1 MKVKTILL
9 TTILTMVTV
18 FSGFT
23 ASDLSD
29 DFGILYEMAVLD
41 KVRIKR
47 EKEEAKK
54 KAEEDKIAAEKKAE
68 EDRIAAEK
76 KNKLEKS
83 MGISAQNPEEV
94 LSKMVKITGMEKGD
108 FYILNTEVTCGLY
121 CKVMGNKGVKEE
133 KFCYPKQ
140 RVSCVDAINFCN
152 KLSELCGL
160 KPYYGVPKVVEKV
173 KNHMVIYEKLTCKT
187 FNTNGFRLPDTT
199 EWLYAAAGGENS
211 KYFGSD
217 EIEEVGWYDKN
228 SESPNIVADKKPNKY
243 GLYDMSGNLREW
255 CLNATSKDDFDKYL
269 LGGDFDSS
277 KDDCS
282 FAGNMDKINNHKTFP
297 YADPNYSDIGFRIV
311 RKAE

>member
-23 ASDLSD
+23 ASDPLD
-29 DFGILYEMAVLD
+29 DFDMLYERAVLD

-47 EKEEAKK
+47 EKEENKK
-54 KAEEDKIAAEKKAE
+54 KAEEDRIAAEKKAE

-76 KNKLEKS
+76 KNKVEKS

-121 CKVMGNKGVKEE
+121 YKVMEIEDIKKENS
-133 KFCYPKQ
+133 CYPIQ
-140 RVSCVDAINFCN
+140 WVSCVDAINFCN

-160 KPYYGVPKVVEKV
+160 KPYYGVPKVVKKKKGHV
-173 KNHMVIYEKLTCKT
+173 VIKEYFTCKT

-199 EWLYAAAGGENS
+199 EWLHAAAGGENS

-217 EIEEVGWYDKN
+217 EIEEVCWYYKN

-255 CLNATSKDDFDKYL
+255 CLNATSKDGFDKYL

-297 YADPNYSDIGFRIV
+297 YADIHRSNIGFRIV
-311 RKAE
+311 CSVK